1 MAAIL
6 LLPSLSVAMFVFP
19 VRCTSSDPLIKFS
32 ASSTCHRGEAK
43 GLGRRTTHAAGGE
56 SGRTYSVQRVDLGEV
71 LERLQAADVEA
82 DHLELRESL
91 QVRFVILR
99 QPLDRSL
106 VENEIIELDRHSQ
119 KEDDRVSKLL
129 R

>member
-19 VRCTSSDPLIKFS
+19 ARCTSSDPLIKFS
-32 ASSTCHRGEAK
+32 ASSTCHRGEE
-43 GLGRRTTHAAGGE
+43 GLKDDRPSTQKVARV
-56 SGRTYSVQRVDLGEV
+56 RTYSVQRIDLGEV
-71 LERLQAADVEA
+71 LERLQSADVEA